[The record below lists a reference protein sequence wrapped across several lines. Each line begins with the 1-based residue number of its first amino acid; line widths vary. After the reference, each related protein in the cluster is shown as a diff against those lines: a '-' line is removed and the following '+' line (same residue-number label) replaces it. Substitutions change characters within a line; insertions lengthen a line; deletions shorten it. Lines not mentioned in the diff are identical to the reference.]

1 MLSSRRATGNTDD
14 GYFAAQLRYR
24 MPCFQGFQPSRAT
37 IAPMAWERELEIALT
52 LVKQAG
58 QITLDFRANG
68 FATEIK
74 DDDSPVT
81 EADKAAES
89 FLVEGLS
96 AAFPED
102 GFLGEEG
109 ADAKGSSGRRWIL
122 DPIDGT
128 KDYARRLPTYS
139 NLVALEA
146 DGEVVVGIA
155 NHPVLNDVYYASKG
169 NGAWCNGRRLQVSNV
184 DRFSRA
190 ILGFNGINHLT
201 DKFYSSTIT
210 AFASQFWAIRCFG
223 GLEPAYVVSG
233 QMDAFLSVTGK
244 PWDYAPSKIL
254 IEEAGGRYFDFEGGS
269 SIYTPSCV
277 VCNAQ
282 LEDPIRQYFAEA
294 KAAR

>member
-1 MLSSRRATGNTDD
+1 
-14 GYFAAQLRYR
+14 
-24 MPCFQGFQPSRAT
+24 
-37 IAPMAWERELEIALT
+37 MAWEQELDVALA

-58 QITLDFRANG
+58 QITLDYRAKG
-68 FATEIK
+68 FTTEIK

-81 EADKAAES
+81 EADQAAET
-89 FLVEGLS
+89 FLVEQLA

-109 ADAKGSSGRRWIL
+109 ANSTGTSGRRWIL

-139 NLVALEA
+139 NLLALEA

-155 NHPVLNDVYYASKG
+155 NHPVLGDIYYASKG
-169 NGAWCNGRRLQVSNV
+169 NGAYCNGRRLQVSQV
-184 DRFSRA
+184 KTLSRA

-201 DKFYSSTIT
+201 NKFFSASIT
-210 AFASQFWAIRCFG
+210 KFVSQFWAIRCFG

-254 IEEAGGRYFDFEGGS
+254 VEEAGGRYFDFEGGS
-269 SIYTPSCV
+269 SIYHPTCV
-277 VCNAQ
+277 VTNEW
-282 LEDPIRQYFAEA
+282 LEEPVRRYFEEARQ
-294 KAAR
+294 AAG

>member
-1 MLSSRRATGNTDD
+1 
-14 GYFAAQLRYR
+14 
-24 MPCFQGFQPSRAT
+24 
-37 IAPMAWERELEIALT
+37 MAWEQELEVALA

-58 QITLDFRANG
+58 QITLDYRAKG

-81 EADKAAES
+81 EADQAAEK
-89 FLVEGLS
+89 FLVEQLG

-109 ADAKGSSGRRWIL
+109 ANSTGTSGRRWIL

-139 NLVALEA
+139 NLLALEA

-155 NHPVLNDVYYASKG
+155 NHPVLGDIYYASKG
-169 NGAWCNGRRLQVSNV
+169 SGAYCNGRRLQVSQV
-184 DRFSRA
+184 KTLSRA

-201 DKFYSSTIT
+201 NKFYSASIT
-210 AFASQFWAIRCFG
+210 GFVSQFWAIRCFG

-254 IEEAGGRYFDFEGGS
+254 VEEAGGRYFDFEGGS
-269 SIYTPSCV
+269 SIYHPTCV
-277 VCNAQ
+277 VTNEW
-282 LEDPIRQYFAEA
+282 LEEPVRRYFEEARQ
-294 KAAR
+294 AAG

>member
-1 MLSSRRATGNTDD
+1 
-14 GYFAAQLRYR
+14 
-24 MPCFQGFQPSRAT
+24 
-37 IAPMAWERELEIALT
+37 MAWERELEVALA

-58 QITLDFRANG
+58 QITLDYRAKG
-68 FATEIK
+68 FNTEIK

-81 EADKAAES
+81 EADQAAEK
-89 FLVEGLS
+89 FLVEQLA

-109 ADAKGSSGRRWIL
+109 SNATGKSGRRWIL

-139 NLVALEA
+139 NLLALEA

-155 NHPVLNDVYYASKG
+155 NHPVLGDIYYASKG
-169 NGAWCNGRRLQVSNV
+169 NGAYCNGRRLQVSAV
-184 DRFSRA
+184 KTLSRA

-201 DKFYSSTIT
+201 NKFFSPTI
-210 AFASQFWAIRCFG
+210 ASFVSQFWAIRCFG

-254 IEEAGGRYFDFEGGS
+254 VEEAGGRYFDFEGGC
-269 SIYTPSCV
+269 SIYHPTCV
-277 VCNAQ
+277 VTNEW
-282 LEDPIRQYFAEA
+282 LEEPVRRYFEEA
-294 KAAR
+294 RGAS